1 VHRGGVGIFLLFL
14 ENGITNGFKNDITV
28 VSPHHHRL

>member
-14 ENGITNGFKNDITV
+14 ENGITNGFKNDSTV